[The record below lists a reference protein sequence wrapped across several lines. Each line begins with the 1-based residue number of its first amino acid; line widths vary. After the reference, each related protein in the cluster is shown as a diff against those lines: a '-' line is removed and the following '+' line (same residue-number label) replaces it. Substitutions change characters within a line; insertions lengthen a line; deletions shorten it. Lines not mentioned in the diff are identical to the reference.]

1 MFNKEENIR
10 IKKVELNNKDIYK
23 QYDNI
28 SITPFFV
35 IMLNKYYED
44 KKTQDHLDL
53 DSKIK
58 LYYDR
63 RFEYSEKKQY
73 NLIISNLYH
82 NGKIK
87 INNEEYNLKDFY
99 IVYKEDNVF
108 HLICT
113 NKKYPNKDIEYN
125 KSVKFIDT
133 TAFIEL
139 VNNYEIIETTIIV
152 SSIDELENIIS
163 NWNGLLHDK
172 VSETDAIINKVM
184 IGTDQDGE

>member
-1 MFNKEENIR
+1 MFNKEENIK
-10 IKKVELNNKDIYK
+10 IKKVELNNKDFYK

-53 DSKIK
+53 DNNIK
-58 LYYDR
+58 LYLDR
-63 RFEYSEKKQY
+63 RFEFSEKKQY
-73 NLIISNLYH
+73 NTLICNLYK
-82 NGKIK
+82 NGKLK
-87 INNEEYNLKDFY
+87 IDNEEYNLKDFY
-99 IVYKEDNVF
+99 VVYNSNNDF
-108 HLICT
+108 HLLCT
-113 NKKYPNKDIEYN
+113 DKRYKNDVIKYN

-139 VNNYEIIETTIIV
+139 INKSDVEDTTIIT
-152 SSIDELENIIS
+152 DNNILKEIVS

-172 VSETDAIINKVM
+172 VSDTDAIINKKM